1 MANGSAK
8 EDKYETGRS
17 NIRESYRRA
26 GVTNPYKNAP
36 YLTPEEIKKMKK
48 KDRENM
54 KKEKKNKEQHC
65 RTCHH
70 FVYQIHHA
78 SYCELGQKKG
88 AKELRDGRVLAC
100 EKFKLKKK
108 KKRVA

>member
-8 EDKYETGRS
+8 EDKYETERS
-17 NIRESYRRA
+17 NIKEGYRRS
-26 GVTNPYKNAP
+26 GITNPYKNAP
-36 YLTPEEIKKMKK
+36 YLTPKEIKKMKK

-70 FVYQIHHA
+70 FVYQIHHN
-78 SYCELGQKKG
+78 SYCELGFKKHSI
-88 AKELRDGRVLAC
+88 RDGRAIAC
-100 EKFKLKKK
+100 EEFKPKKN
-108 KKRVA
+108 RVA